1 MVNIRSLSTLKRRY
15 QAAAKAR
22 LAANEQAVAAQQA
35 AKLAVFAA
43 QRGDLKEA
51 ERLISEASRTLAL
64 AAKQAPRLGP
74 SVTGS
79 FRAAQEEYAE
89 ARLFVTYLASGKLLA
104 PAALKVPDEAYLGA
118 LSDFVGE
125 LARYCVKLATAGQA
139 KTVGTVVADAT
150 AAVHFLA
157 EVNLTGNLRSK
168 FDQAKQHLRKLEDI
182 AYDIHIHRHG
192 G

>member
-1 MVNIRSLSTLKRRY
+1 MVNLNPLAQLKRRY
-15 QAAAKAR
+15 RAAARAR
-22 LAANEQAVAAQQA
+22 LATNEQATSAQHA

-43 QRGDLKEA
+43 QRGDLAEA
-51 ERLISEASRTLAL
+51 AKLIGEAGRTLRA
-64 AAKQAPRLGP
+64 AAKQAPRLG
-74 SVTGS
+74 SGAFGS

-89 ARLFVTYLASGKLLA
+89 AQLFVTYLAAGKLLA

-125 LARYCVKLATAGQA
+125 LARYAVKLATTGQV
-139 KTVGTVVADAT
+139 KTVGAVVADAT
-150 AAVHFLA
+150 EVVHFLA
-157 EVNLTGNLRSK
+157 AVNLTGNLRSK

-182 AYDIHIHRHG
+182 AYDLHIHRHG